1 MIQGVSMR
9 GAIPVLSEL
18 RRRSQEKR
26 QRRREV
32 SGQKSGGRVQDLTG
46 SGRDGVGGM
55 NNNVK

>member
-1 MIQGVSMR
+1 MR
-9 GAIPVLSEL
+9 GVIPILSEL

-32 SGQKSGGRVQDLTG
+32 SGQKSGGWVQDLTG